1 MFEASL
7 GKRPFKGQSQVAIG
21 VIAAAVSCL
30 AMQSAAADELQ
41 TGVFNDAPVAGL
53 RYHTS
58 SGVAGV
64 TDAHGQFQ
72 FKTGDRVTFELGNLT
87 LGQGAASG
95 TLSPVDLA
103 DGNVDKA
110 SNLYVLL
117 QSLDTGRD
125 PNTITLPADVNQLD
139 FSGVRLTDKP
149 GAFGQPGSNPALH
162 AIVRQ
167 LGLGHGVVSAEQAQA
182 HASRMFWKQAAGV
195 WLLEG
200 HEYSVLAYFSGEP
213 APQSPNF
220 LTAELAV
227 PRYAEAAGPGLSG
240 VDSGGMAW
248 NPLTNGYQ
256 PVAVDADAA
265 PRVALAADGGEPSRT
280 LRLNGAA
287 LDLSEGGSTY
297 HYVRHPNDPQGL
309 VGAWRLPLEGNA
321 EDPIFGFLPD
331 GRFVIAST
339 GGLRCARQGME
350 QGHYTWDRRSGAFQV
365 DALTQHTTPC
375 GSVSRQIAS
384 AVLSGDGR
392 TLTLT
397 LADASKL
404 SLERVAR

>member
-7 GKRPFKGQSQVAIG
+7 NVRPFKGLAARV
-21 VIAAAVSCL
+21 AAVAVASWAASL
-30 AMQSAAADELQ
+30 PAAAADDLQ
-41 TGVFNDAPVAGL
+41 IGVFNDAPVAGL
-53 RYHTS
+53 RYRTS

-72 FKTGDRVTFELGNLT
+72 FRGGDQVTFELGNLT

-103 DGNVDKA
+103 DGSLDKA

-125 PNTITLPADVNQLD
+125 PNTISLPAEVNQLD
-139 FSGVRLTDKP
+139 FSGVRLSDQP
-149 GAFGQPGSNPALH
+149 AAFGSPERNPALH

-182 HASRMFWKQAAGV
+182 HASRMFWKQATGV

-200 HEYSVLAYFSGEP
+200 HEYSALAYFSG
-213 APQSPNF
+213 APTGQSPNF
-220 LTAELAV
+220 LTAEIAV
-227 PRYAEAAGPGLSG
+227 PSYAEAAGPGLSG

-248 NPLTNGYQ
+248 SPLTNGYQ
-256 PVAVDADAA
+256 PVATQADAA
-265 PRVALAADGGEPSRT
+265 PTLVSAVAIAGDSRT

-287 LDLSEGGSTY
+287 LDLAEGGSTY
-297 HYVRHPNDPQGL
+297 HYVRHPNEPQGL

-350 QGHYTWDRRSGAFQV
+350 QGHYTWDRVSGSFKV
-365 DALTQHTTPC
+365 DELARHTTPC
-375 GSVSRQIAS
+375 SSVSRQIAR
-384 AVLSGDGR
+384 ATLSGDGR

-397 LADASKL
+397 LADASTL
-404 SLERVAR
+404 DLERVAR